1 MESMKGAANSPHLLV
16 SKTWPVKFRLINRDL
31 VLPSQTL
38 LFMRYETLMEKK
50 LETYALLKI
59 LKYCT
64 GSSAKSYQCK
74 FAIDAVLTNKRIESM
89 EEVGAVIKKVIN
101 YETIREKFSSVH
113 PDLMDEGILRVE
125 VKEEGLHFI
134 SRDTPG

>member
-1 MESMKGAANSPHLLV
+1 MNE
-16 SKTWPVKFRLINRDL
+16 T
-31 VLPSQTL
+31 VLDGN
-38 LFMRYETLMEKK
+38 K
-50 LETYALLKI
+50 LEAYVLLKV

-74 FAIDAVLTNKRIESM
+74 FAIDAVLTNTRIESM
-89 EEVGAVIKKVIN
+89 EEVGAAIKKVIN
-101 YETIREKFSSVH
+101 YETIRGKFSLVH

-134 SRDTPG
+134 SKNTPGWK

>member
-1 MESMKGAANSPHLLV
+1 
-16 SKTWPVKFRLINRDL
+16 
-31 VLPSQTL
+31 
-38 LFMRYETLMEKK
+38 MEKK

-101 YETIREKFSSVH
+101 YETIREKFSSVR